1 MSNNL
6 PDTTDADS
14 AITAQQGPGQ
24 SLLVPKDFEEALRIA
39 KSLSKSRLV
48 PKQFQGEPEDI
59 VVAIQWGLELG
70 LQPMQ
75 ALQNIAVIRGN
86 PSLYGSVIP
95 ALARTHPKWD
105 ESKYRECYVGEPYQ
119 DDYAAVCQVG
129 RTDADEAH
137 EKRFSVKDAKQA
149 GLWGKK
155 GPWKKHPKRM
165 LQHRARKYAIDDV
178 FADVLK
184 GMPLADEAR
193 HDLPDQSEG
202 AVELEAEFEEQP
214 GSRTDEL
221 RAELEDE
228 PEPEPEGEITQGPP
242 SGSETPKT
250 EPANGQP
257 AADTE
262 DDADGES
269 ESESESV
276 DTDLPEDFPFR
287 DLLLDH
293 NPEVT
298 VADIV
303 ESTPSQLERIEGIG
317 PERAMRV
324 HNAADLLH
332 NEQNEAEPELEL

>member
-14 AITAQQGPGQ
+14 AITAQQGPGK

-155 GPWKKHPKRM
+155 GPWKKYPKRM

-193 HDLPDQSEG
+193 HDLPDQTEG
-202 AVELEAEFEEQP
+202 AVELEADFEEQSD
-214 GSRTDEL
+214 SRTDEL
-221 RAELEDE
+221 RAELEDDHTDGQGNPAQE
-228 PEPEPEGEITQGPP
+228 PVVDGAEVETGTVEAEPPT
-242 SGSETPKT
+242 
-250 EPANGQP
+250 N
-257 AADTE
+257 TE
-262 DDADGES
+262 DAADGES
-269 ESESESV
+269 DGESEAV

-298 VADIV
+298 VSDIV

-317 PERAMRV
+317 PDRSMRI

-332 NEQNEAEPELEL
+332 NEKNEAEPELEL